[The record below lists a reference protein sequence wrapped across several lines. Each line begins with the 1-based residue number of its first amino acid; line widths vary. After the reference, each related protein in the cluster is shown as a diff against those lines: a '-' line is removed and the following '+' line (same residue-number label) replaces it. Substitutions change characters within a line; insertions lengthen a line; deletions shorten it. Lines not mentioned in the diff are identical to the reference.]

1 MMTLGECMQS
11 TAASTILALAIATAA
26 LAGSQ
31 EEQRRLTPSDIAAMA
46 TKCDCAD
53 VTFFARE
60 RIMAALAR
68 MFQVVARDALIDIAE
83 LPK

>member
-1 MMTLGECMQS
+1 MHAEHGRERDPCARHCHS
-11 TAASTILALAIATAA
+11 AA